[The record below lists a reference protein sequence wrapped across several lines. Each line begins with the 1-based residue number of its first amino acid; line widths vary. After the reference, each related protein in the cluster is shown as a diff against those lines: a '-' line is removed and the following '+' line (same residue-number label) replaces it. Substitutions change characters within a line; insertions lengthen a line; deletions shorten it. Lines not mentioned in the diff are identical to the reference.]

1 MKLAT
6 IMIIIQAILLLASL
20 AAFGFMMYSIKTD
33 NGAQKTGAQIWESYK
48 ILAFIIAGVHGLSL
62 VVHGLST
69 FWCRG
74 R

>member
-6 IMIIIQAILLLASL
+6 IMIIVQAILLLASL
-20 AAFGFMMYSIKTD
+20 AAFGFMIYTIKTD
-33 NGAQKTGAQIWESYK
+33 TATKTGEQLWTSYNV
-48 ILAFIIAGVHGLSL
+48 LAYIIFGIHGLSL

>member
-6 IMIIIQAILLLASL
+6 IMIIIQAVLMLASM
-20 AAFGFMMYSIKTD
+20 AAFAFMIHSIKKDT
-33 NGAQKTGAQIWESYK
+33 GQKTGAQIWAAYSVLVY
-48 ILAFIIAGVHGLSL
+48 IIVGIHGLNL

-74 R
+74 K

>member
-6 IMIIIQAILLLASL
+6 IMIIVQAILMLVSL

-33 NGAQKTGAQIWESYK
+33 QGTKTGAALWEAYSVLTY
-48 ILAFIIAGVHGLSL
+48 IIIGLHGFSL

-69 FWCRG
+69 FWCKG

>member
-6 IMIIIQAILLLASL
+6 IMIIVQAILLLASL
-20 AAFGFMMYSIKTD
+20 AAFGFMIYSIKTD
-33 NGAQKTGAQIWESYK
+33 TNTKTGAQIWASYNVLTY
-48 ILAFIIAGVHGLSL
+48 IVVGIHGLSL

>member
-6 IMIIIQAILLLASL
+6 IMIIVQAILLLASL
-20 AAFGFMMYSIKTD
+20 AAFSFMIYSIKAEPAT
-33 NGAQKTGAQIWESYK
+33 KTGAQIWTSHNVLTY
-48 ILAFIIAGVHGLSL
+48 IIAGLHGLSL

>member
-6 IMIIIQAILLLASL
+6 IMIIVQAILMLASL
-20 AAFGFMMYSIKTD
+20 AVFGFMMYSIKKD
-33 NGAQKTGAQIWESYK
+33 GDGKTGAQLWTSYS
-48 ILAFIIAGVHGLSL
+48 LLTYIIVGLHGLSL

-69 FWCRG
+69 FWCKG

>member
-6 IMIIIQAILLLASL
+6 IMIIVQAILLLASL
-20 AAFGFMMYSIKTD
+20 AAFGFMIHSIKKDTVS
-33 NGAQKTGAQIWESYK
+33 KTGAQIWSAYNV
-48 ILAFIIAGVHGLSL
+48 LVYIIVGIHGFSL